1 MRVRVRFRVRVRA
14 RVLGLGWSG
23 VRVRVRVRARVR
35 VRVRVKR
42 GAPSDR
48 NTLRLDEPLHRGK
61 VAARAR
67 HDKLKG
73 LLVRV

>member
-1 MRVRVRFRVRVRA
+1 MVRVRITHASCSSCAERV
-14 RVLGLGWSG
+14 G